1 MRILLSVLMVSSALH
16 FAAAAA
22 AADERQLPTDRLQ
35 VQLSYAPLVEKAAP
49 AVVNIY
55 TQKIVTSRQVTPLFD
70 DPFFRRFFGD
80 LNVPKN
86 LQPRARQNSLGSGVL
101 VRPDGLIVTNQHVI
115 EGADKIIVVLADKRQ
130 FDAEIVVS
138 DDKTDLAVLKV
149 DPGSDPLP
157 ALELRDSDD
166 LLVGDLVIAIGNP
179 FGVGQTVTSGIV
191 SALARSIGSTSELK
205 SFIQTDAAIN
215 PGNSGGA
222 LVSMD
227 GRLVGVN
234 TAIFSKTGGSL
245 GIGFAIPSNMV
256 RAVING
262 LTSDGRLVRPWLGAY
277 GQPVT
282 ADIAASLGMRLPQ
295 GVIVNQVYNGGSAGR
310 GGLRAGDVILA
321 VNGHS
326 VESAD
331 DLAYRIATLPIGD
344 QVVLRI
350 MRGAKVM
357 PLTID
362 LQPPPEIPAAD
373 TTELEGRNPLAGA
386 VVGNLSPYLAERNGL
401 NPFEEG
407 TVILRIRRGG
417 VADRLAFHP
426 GDIVRRINGTD
437 IKHVQDLRG
446 VLDNATTTEWQIRV
460 ERGGKPYDFV
470 FRG

>member
-1 MRILLSVLMVSSALH
+1 MLRFLFALIIG
-16 FAAAAA
+16 ACALQRPAVA
-22 AADERQLPTDRLQ
+22 EELRQVPLDRPQ
-35 VQLSYAPLVEKAAP
+35 VQLSFAPLVEKVAP

-70 DPFFRRFFGD
+70 DPFFRRFLGD
-80 LNVPKN
+80 LNIPQN
-86 LQPRARQNSLGSGVL
+86 RPQRERQNALGSGVM
-101 VRPDGLIVTNQHVI
+101 VRPDGMIVTNQHVI

-138 DDKTDLAVLKV
+138 DDKTDLAVLKISSV
-149 DPGSDPLP
+149 GEVFP
-157 ALELRDSDD
+157 ALELKDSDD
-166 LLVGDLVIAIGNP
+166 LMVGDLVLAIGNP

-191 SALARSIGSTSELK
+191 SALARSIGSNAELK

-234 TAIFSKTGGSL
+234 TAIFSKSGGSL

-262 LTSDGRLVRPWLGAY
+262 LTVDGRLVRPWLGAY
-277 GQPVT
+277 GQAVT
-282 ADIAASLGMRLPQ
+282 ADIASSLGMRLPQ
-295 GVIVNQVYNGGSAGR
+295 GVIVNQVYAGASAGR
-310 GGLRAGDVILA
+310 GGLRAGDVVLA
-321 VNGHS
+321 VNGHP
-326 VESAD
+326 VEGAD
-331 DLAYRIATLPIGD
+331 DLAYRVATLPVGD

-350 MRGAKVM
+350 MRAGQIQ

-362 LQPPPEIPAAD
+362 LQPPPEIPAAEE
-373 TTELEGRNPLAGA
+373 TELEGRNPLAGA

-417 VADRLAFHP
+417 VADRLDFHP
-426 GDIVRRINGTD
+426 GDIVRRVNGND
-437 IKHVQDLRG
+437 IKQVRDLRG
-446 VLDNATTTEWQIRV
+446 VLEKSTAKEWQIRV
-460 ERGGKPYDFV
+460 ERSGKPFDFV